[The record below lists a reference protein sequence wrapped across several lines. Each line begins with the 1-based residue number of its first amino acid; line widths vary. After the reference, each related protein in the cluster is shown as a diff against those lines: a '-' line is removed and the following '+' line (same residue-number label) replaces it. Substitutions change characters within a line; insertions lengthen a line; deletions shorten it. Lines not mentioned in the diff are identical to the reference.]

1 MAKVYNNQ
9 IRITY
14 HTLHRVLSTLG
25 FVRRKTPGFIAYRE
39 ANHNALILLPLM
51 SDDTVVS
58 DPHLMAVSN
67 TIIGK
72 RVATQQRLQSLLLND
87 SGDNNHT
94 YVFPRSRAKTIGTR
108 EQTAKSKRL
117 LIAKC
122 IKNKQGQSQTGSGK
136 IVYEAVDPVTPPLQA
151 SAGGT
156 KSHSTL
162 SKRPAE
168 MEEGVATTNLV

>member
-87 SGDNNHT
+87 LGIIIILT
-94 YVFPRSRAKTIGTR
+94 CFPVL
-108 EQTAKSKRL
+108 EQKLSAPENRL
-117 LIAKC
+117 L
-122 IKNKQGQSQTGSGK
+122 
-136 IVYEAVDPVTPPLQA
+136 
-151 SAGGT
+151 
-156 KSHSTL
+156 
-162 SKRPAE
+162 
-168 MEEGVATTNLV
+168 NLKDC